1 MKKSD
6 HMSLEQLEK
15 DVWPEPEYNS
25 HLVTTCHKLR
35 KKSLS
40 DFSIEDLRIMIGQ
53 GIGLKFLLPK
63 AVDILKENPFA
74 EGDFYAGDLLV
85 AVAKSPEEIFLCK
98 TPIKEVLIEVCR
110 VALKSTSPTLFKSD
124 RNKIEA
130 FLCRLQQSIRQ

>member
-15 DVWPEPEYNS
+15 DVWPEPDYNS

-35 KKSLS
+35 KKRLS
-40 DFSIEDLRIMIGQ
+40 DFSVEDLRIMIGQ

-63 AVDILKENPFA
+63 AVDILEENPFA
-74 EGDFYAGDLLV
+74 EGDFYAGDLLL
-85 AVAKSPEEIFLCK
+85 AVAKSPEEILLYK
-98 TPIKEVLIEVCR
+98 KPIKEVLIEVCR

-130 FLCRLQQSIRQ
+130 FLGRLQHSIRQ